1 VDWNDDALPT
11 PRHDE
16 NMVTPLDPDQAPTLP
31 LNDPRQVFAR
41 NLFHRA
47 NSMTRSFCA
56 IPLSLVSTE
65 RHNSM
70 ASRKLEVTSSS
81 VSPWVTHPGKAGT
94 QPKNRLLLLGE
105 ESPLLSFV
113 EYNKD

>member
-65 RHNSM
+65 ATIRSLLANWKLLPPR
-70 ASRKLEVTSSS
+70 SR
-81 VSPWVTHPGKAGT
+81 
-94 QPKNRLLLLGE
+94 LG
-105 ESPLLSFV
+105 
-113 EYNKD
+113 